1 MMEASNIP
9 NPDDGDMNVSK
20 ISSSNGVK
28 SENGGG
34 IVKKSLSR
42 SKVSLMA
49 SLTGEDPL
57 QVEEGDSDL
66 FGTIPKQKPSV
77 LASSGLLD
85 GGGGGG
91 LFDQVDEDLRA
102 REEAEKAERERAA
115 QLKAQAEAEAAAA
128 AAAAAAAQQQQQQ
141 QAFLQQQQQQ
151 LQQQLQQQQPQY
163 RLDGRMQ
170 DLNLQ
175 DHHHNNNNNNNNQNN
190 GFYRPDQPP
199 QQPQPPQ
206 QQQQQQQPPVVQ
218 QGYGAASYYYST
230 SGHATTVEQPKP
242 VATTTAGMHN
252 HPTTDSFIPTK
263 PNDQTLKEFTPLYG
277 PIRVSDPLLV
287 QGSGLFSGPPHWTYQ
302 VTVTNPQPINGTEYA
317 TTNQVRRRFRHFVA
331 LEDRL
336 RMDCPGAILPPR

>member
-1 MMEASNIP
+1 MMEESNNP
-9 NPDDGDMNVSK
+9 NPDGGDMNVST
-20 ISSSNGVK
+20 INSSNGVK
-28 SENGGG
+28 IENGGG
-34 IVKKSLSR
+34 SVKTAPSSN
-42 SKVSLMA
+42 KVSLMA

-57 QVEEGDSDL
+57 LVEEGESDL
-66 FGTIPKQKPSV
+66 FGTIPRQKPSV
-77 LASSGLLD
+77 LASSGLLE
-85 GGGGGG
+85 GAGGG

-102 REEAEKAERERAA
+102 REEAERIERERAA

-128 AAAAAAAQQQQQQ
+128 AAAAAAAQQQQQ
-141 QAFLQQQQQQ
+141 AFLQQQQY
-151 LQQQLQQQQPQY
+151 QQQQQRQQFQQQQYQQQSQQQQPQY

-170 DLNLQ
+170 DLKLQ
-175 DHHHNNNNNNNNQNN
+175 DHNNSKN

-199 QQPQPPQ
+199 PPP
-206 QQQQQQQPPVVQ
+206 QQQQQPPVVQ

-242 VATTTAGMHN
+242 VPTTTAGMHN
-252 HPTTDSFIPTK
+252 HPTTDSLIPSK
-263 PNDQTLKEFTPLYG
+263 PFEPTLKEFSPLYG

-302 VTVTNPQPINGTEYA
+302 VTVTNPQPIQGTEYA

-336 RMDCPGAILPPR
+336 RVDCPGAILPPR